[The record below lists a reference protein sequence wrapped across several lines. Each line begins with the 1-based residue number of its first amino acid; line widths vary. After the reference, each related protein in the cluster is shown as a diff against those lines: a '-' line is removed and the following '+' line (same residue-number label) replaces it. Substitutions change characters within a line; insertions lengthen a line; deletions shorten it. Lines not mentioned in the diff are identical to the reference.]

1 MDGPDEEIF
10 ISEFPDEPSIE
21 TARNFLNLLASEADT
36 QPEIAL
42 IATNESGDK
51 EEYPLSPATQQ
62 AIIDMFRLIADGKQ
76 FQINSVDEELTVE
89 QAAEIL
95 RIPEQHM
102 EKLLNEGRIPFIE
115 TEGQRTLKKAAV
127 LAYKDERQLK
137 RSEGVKRLIEMD
149 AELLDIEDEYF
160 KNTSSYGSADG

>member
-1 MDGPDEEIF
+1 MDEPDEDIF
-10 ISEFPDEPSIE
+10 ISGLPDASSIE
-21 TARNFLNLLASEADT
+21 AAQNFLNLLTSETNARL
-36 QPEIAL
+36 EIAL
-42 IATNESGDK
+42 IATDDAGAK
-51 EEYPLSPATQQ
+51 EEYALPSTTQQ

-95 RIPEQHM
+95 RISEQHM

-115 TEGQRTLKKAAV
+115 TEGQRTLKKTAV
-127 LAYKDERQLK
+127 LAYRDERQLK
-137 RSEGVKRLIEMD
+137 RSEGVKRLTEMD

-160 KNTSSYGSADG
+160 KNNPSSDSADS